1 MDDLRA
7 ALLAA
12 FEVELAEHLSAVR
25 FALGDAAAGRPVDIK
40 DASRRAHSL
49 KGAARAVEQPE
60 TEALAHQ
67 AEEWLLAVEAGER
80 PFDAALIADLR
91 ALFDR
96 IEDSA
101 SGKAADAPVVEPA
114 AAERLRVDVAHL
126 ERLSRA
132 LGELSVETR
141 DGAGLDEALGDV
153 QAELIALV
161 RLAEGGR
168 TGEVARRLS
177 RVTQEVGRLR
187 SYEARR
193 RERLDRATMTIEH
206 DAERMLLS
214 PVDSLFDGHE
224 RMVREI
230 AVDEGKQAT
239 LVVERGK
246 AEADRRVLA
255 ALREPVLHM
264 LRNAVDHGI
273 ETPDA
278 RTKAGKPETGEVH
291 ASAWVEAGRLTLTIT
306 DDGRG
311 LDYDVIH
318 ARARA
323 AGLVATDAPRPR
335 DADLRALI
343 FAQGFS
349 TAAAVGRLSGRGIG
363 LSVVAEAARRLHG
376 WVQIAPTAQGG
387 TRITLSVPAALTR
400 QSLLFA
406 EAAGEVYGIP
416 ASAVAQMR
424 RIERA
429 AIERSEGA
437 DLVMI
442 DGDAVPLVS
451 LAGLVGRAGEVAD
464 AERYPALILKSGDER
479 RAVIVDAL
487 LDVRA
492 VILGDPTA
500 IAADAPLVYG
510 TALYDGSLAIVLS
523 PAALIATGSA
533 QPLAARFVAK
543 AAVERVQRTIL
554 VVDDSI
560 TTRTLEKTILEGQG
574 YRVLVDVDGLAGLER
589 LRSGLE
595 RIDLVVADVEMPR
608 MDGFAL
614 LSAIRNDPALK
625 SLPVVMMTSRNSPDD
640 VERGLSLG
648 ADAYVTKQEFDQ
660 GTLISVVQQLI

>member
-400 QSLLFA
+400 QSLVFA

>member
-25 FALGDAAAGRPVDIK
+25 SALGDAAADRPVDIK

-80 PFDAALIADLR
+80 TLDAATIADLR

-101 SGKAADAPVVEPA
+101 TGKATDASATEPA
-114 AAERLRVDVAHL
+114 AAERLRVDVGHL

-132 LGELSVETR
+132 LGELSIETQ

-153 QAELIALV
+153 QAELAALV
-161 RLAEGGR
+161 RLAEGGQA
-168 TGEVARRLS
+168 GEVARRLS
-177 RVTQEVGRLR
+177 RVAQEVGRLR
-187 SYEARR
+187 SDEARR

-230 AVDEGKQAT
+230 AATEGKQAT
-239 LVVERGK
+239 LIVEHGN
-246 AEADRRVLA
+246 AEADRRVIA

-273 ETPDA
+273 EATEV
-278 RTKAGKPETGEVH
+278 RTRAGKPKEGEIR
-291 ASAWVEAGRLTLTIT
+291 ASARVESGRLTLTIT

-311 LDYDVIH
+311 LDHDAIH
-318 ARARA
+318 DRARA
-323 AGLVATDAPRPR
+323 AGLIAADAPRPR
-335 DADLRALI
+335 DADLRTLI

-376 WVQIAPTAQGG
+376 RVDIAPAAEGG
-387 TRITLSVPAALTR
+387 TTITLAVPAVLTR
-400 QSLLFA
+400 QSLVFV
-406 EAAGEVYGIP
+406 EAAGETYGIP
-416 ASAVAQMR
+416 ASAVAQMLR
-424 RIERA
+424 VDRA

-437 DLVMI
+437 DLVVI
-442 DGDAVPLVS
+442 DGDPIPLVS
-451 LAGLVGRAGEVAD
+451 LAGLVGRGAEVAD
-464 AERYPALILKSGDER
+464 AEHYPAFVLRSGDVR
-479 RAVIVDAL
+479 RVVIVDAL

-492 VILGDPTA
+492 LILGDPTA

-510 TALYDGSLAIVLS
+510 TALYDGALAIVLS
-523 PAALIATGSA
+523 PAALVAAGSA

-543 AAVERVQRTIL
+543 DAVERVQRTVL

>member
-25 FALGDAAAGRPVDIK
+25 SALGDAAAGRPVDIK

-80 PFDAALIADLR
+80 PLDTALIADLR

-132 LGELSVETR
+132 LGELSVETQ
-141 DGAGLDEALGDV
+141 DGAGLDEGLGDV
-153 QAELIALV
+153 QAELISLV
-161 RLAEGGR
+161 RLAEGGQ

-187 SYEARR
+187 SDEARR

-206 DAERMLLS
+206 DAERMLLA
-214 PVDSLFDGHE
+214 PVDGLFDGHE

-230 AVDEGKQAT
+230 AADEGKQAT
-239 LVVERGK
+239 LVVERGN

-264 LRNAVDHGI
+264 LRNAVDHGV
-273 ETPDA
+273 ETPEI
-278 RTKAGKPETGEVH
+278 RTKAGKAEAGEIR
-291 ASAWVEAGRLTLTIT
+291 ASARVEAGRLTLTIT

-311 LDYDVIH
+311 LDYDAIH

-323 AGLVATDAPRPR
+323 AGLIATDAPRPR
-335 DADLRALI
+335 NADLRALI

-387 TRITLSVPAALTR
+387 ARITLSVPAALTR
-400 QSLLFA
+400 QSLVFV
-406 EAAGEVYGIP
+406 EAAGEIYGIP
-416 ASAVAQMR
+416 ANAVSQML

-429 AIERSEGA
+429 AIERSEGS
-437 DLVMI
+437 DLVVI
-442 DGDAVPLVS
+442 DGDPMPLVS
-451 LAGLVGRAGEVAD
+451 LAGLVGRGAEVAD
-464 AERYPALILKSGDER
+464 AERYPAFVLHSGDER

-492 VILGDPTA
+492 LILGDPTS

-510 TALYDGSLAIVLS
+510 TALYDGALAIVLS

-543 AAVERVQRTIL
+543 AAIERVQRTIL

-614 LSAIRNDPALK
+614 LSAIRNDPAHK

>member
-278 RTKAGKPETGEVH
+278 RTKAGKPETAEVH

-442 DGDAVPLVS
+442 DCDAVPLVS

>member
-1 MDDLRA
+1 MDDLSA

-25 FALGDAAAGRPVDIK
+25 SALGDAAAGRPVDIK

-60 TEALAHQ
+60 TETLAHQ
-67 AEEWLLAVEAGER
+67 AEEWLLAVEAGDR
-80 PFDAALIADLR
+80 DLDAALIADLR

-114 AAERLRVDVAHL
+114 AADRLRVDVAHL

-132 LGELSVETR
+132 LGELSVEAQ

-161 RLAEGGR
+161 RLAEVGQ

-187 SYEARR
+187 SDEARR

-230 AVDEGKQAT
+230 AAAEGKQAT
-239 LVVERGK
+239 LIIEHGN

-264 LRNAVDHGI
+264 LRNAIDHGV
-273 ETPDA
+273 ETPEA
-278 RTKAGKPETGEVH
+278 RKKAGKGEVGEIR
-291 ASAWVEAGRLTLTIT
+291 ASARVESGRLTLTIT

-311 LDYDVIH
+311 LDHDAIH

-323 AGLVATDAPRPR
+323 AGLIAADAPRPR

-376 WVQIAPTAQGG
+376 WVRIAPTADGG

-400 QSLLFA
+400 QSLVFA
-406 EAAGEVYGIP
+406 EAAGEIYGIP
-416 ASAVAQMR
+416 ASAVAQML

-437 DLVMI
+437 DLVVI
-442 DGDAVPLVS
+442 DGNAVPLVS

-464 AERYPALILKSGDER
+464 AERYPALLLKSGDER
-479 RAVIVDAL
+479 WAVIVDAL

-492 VILGDPTA
+492 LILGDPTA

-510 TALYDGSLAIVLS
+510 TALYDGALAIILS
-523 PAALIATGSA
+523 PAELIAAGSA

-543 AAVERVQRTIL
+543 EAAERVQRTIL